1 MIYYRILAAPL
12 VLLLSACITLG
23 PDYDRQQATQWNTEP
38 QAWQQPLP
46 HDGDPVELVSW
57 WSQFKDPVLV
67 ELVEQSQKQS
77 NSMAQAALRIA
88 QARALLVTAD
98 GAALPVLNA
107 AGAVSRG
114 TFQLGGPVILATT
127 AQAQLQAGWEIDL
140 FGGLA
145 RGSEA
150 ARARLAAQVAN
161 WHEARI
167 SVSADTASL
176 YTNYRS
182 CEQLAQ
188 IARVDAQS
196 RARTASLTQELA
208 QTGFQAPANAALARA
223 SAAEGQSRY
232 VAQRAECDLLVKAL
246 VALTAI
252 PEPELRSRLSK
263 GARVLPQPAL
273 PVVQRVPAQV
283 LLQRPDVAAA
293 ERELAAASADIGV
306 READRFPRLSLLG
319 NIGPLS
325 FETAAGS
332 ISATSWSIGPS
343 LSLPIFDGG
352 RRAANVETAK
362 IAYEVAATHYRTQA
376 RRAVRE
382 VEEALVR
389 LDSLNQRE
397 GESLKASKGYRES
410 LQAAQERYKFG
421 LASILDLEET
431 RRLSVNADNIL
442 ANVRRE
448 RVNAYIALYRAVG
461 GGWDAK
467 DLAAVVRT
475 VQQNPDDI
483 LTGKLQ

>member
-1 MIYYRILAAPL
+1 MTYSRFLVSPL

-23 PDYDRQQATQWNTEP
+23 PDYDRQQATQWETEP
-38 QAWQQPLP
+38 SSWQQPLP
-46 HDGDPVELVSW
+46 HEGDPVELIAW
-57 WSQFKDPVLV
+57 WSQFKDPVLL
-67 ELVEQSQKQS
+67 ELVEQAQKQS
-77 NSMAQAALRIA
+77 NNMAQAALRIA

-98 GAALPVLNA
+98 AAAVPVLNA
-107 AGAVSRG
+107 SGSVTRG
-114 TFQLGGPVILATT
+114 TFQLGGPVIVATT

-145 RGSEA
+145 RASEA

-167 SVSADTASL
+167 SMSADTASL

-182 CEQLAQ
+182 CEQLAELSS
-188 IARVDAQS
+188 ADAKS
-196 RARTASLTQELA
+196 RAQTARLTQELA

-223 SAAEGQSRY
+223 SAAEGQSRA
-232 VAQRAECDLLVKAL
+232 VAQRADCDLLIKAL
-246 VALTAI
+246 VSLTAI
-252 PEPELRSRLSK
+252 PEPELRSRLAQGS
-263 GARVLPQPAL
+263 RVLPKPAL
-273 PVVQRVPAQV
+273 PVVKRVPAQV

-306 READRFPRLSLLG
+306 READRYPRLSLLG

-325 FETAAGS
+325 FESGAGS

-343 LSLPIFDGG
+343 LSLPIFDAG
-352 RRAANVETAK
+352 RRAANLETAK
-362 IAYEVAATHYRTQA
+362 VAYEVAATQYRTQA

-389 LDSLNQRE
+389 LDSLTQRE
-397 GESLKASKGYRES
+397 AESLKASKGYRES

-431 RRLSVNADNIL
+431 RRLSFNADNIL

-467 DLAAVVRT
+467 DET
-475 VQQNPDDI
+475 
-483 LTGKLQ
+483 K

>member
-1 MIYYRILAAPL
+1 M
-12 VLLLSACITLG
+12 LLLSACITLG
-23 PDYDRQQATQWNTEP
+23 PDYDRQQATQWDAEP
-38 QAWQQPLP
+38 TGWQQPLP
-46 HDGDPVELVSW
+46 HEGDPVALIAW
-57 WSQFKDPVLV
+57 WSQFKDPVLL
-67 ELVEQSQKQS
+67 ELVEQAQKQS
-77 NSMAQAALRIA
+77 NNMAQAALRIA
-88 QARALLVTAD
+88 QTRALLVTAD
-98 GAALPVLNA
+98 AAAVPVLNA
-107 AGAVSRG
+107 TGGLTRG
-114 TFQLGGPVILATT
+114 TFQLGGPVVVATT

-145 RGSEA
+145 RSSEA

-182 CEQLAQ
+182 CEQLA
-188 IARVDAQS
+188 ALSVSDANS
-196 RARTASLTQELA
+196 RAQTARLTQELA

-223 SAAEGQSRY
+223 SAAEGQSRA
-232 VAQRAECDLLVKAL
+232 VAQRADCDVLIKAL
-246 VALTAI
+246 VSLTAI

-263 GARVLPQPAL
+263 GSRVLPKPAM
-273 PVVQRVPAQV
+273 PVVQSVPAQV

-325 FETAAGS
+325 FESGVGS
-332 ISATSWSIGPS
+332 ISATSWSIGPT
-343 LSLPIFDGG
+343 LSLPIFDAG
-352 RRAANVETAK
+352 RRAANLETAK
-362 IAYEVAATHYRTQA
+362 IAYEVAATNYRTQA

-389 LDSLNQRE
+389 LDSLNLRE
-397 GESLKASKGYRES
+397 TESLKASRGYRES

-431 RRLSVNADNIL
+431 RRLSFNADNIL

-461 GGWDAK
+461 GGWDPK
-467 DLAAVVRT
+467 DLAAVVRS
-475 VQQNPDDI
+475 VQLNPSDV